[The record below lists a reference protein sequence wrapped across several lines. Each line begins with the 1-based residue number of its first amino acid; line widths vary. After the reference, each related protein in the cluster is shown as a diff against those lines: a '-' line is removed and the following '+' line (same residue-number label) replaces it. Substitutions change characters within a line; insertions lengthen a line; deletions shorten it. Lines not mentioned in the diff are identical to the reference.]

1 MNRLMMIMLTLAV
14 AAAAQNLTLRRDAET
29 MPMIQVDERIWAV
42 EMDGRTFL
50 LLERS
55 LVDSLT
61 KKIARQEAVIR
72 RHEAVLAAQD
82 SLLARY
88 QSYETAADAHIA
100 KQQELLAAADSL
112 QRGYRSLYFDAK
124 KLLGYASFSAT
135 TGLGWINTEGSS
147 QAAALVGLTWR
158 RNVINALIGRKSF
171 AIAIGIHW
179 PIF

>member
-1 MNRLMMIMLTLAV
+1 MKRLMLILLTAAV
-14 AAAAQNLTLRRDAET
+14 GAAAQTMTLRRGAET
-29 MPMIQVDERIWAV
+29 IPMIQVDERIWAADL
-42 EMDGRTFL
+42 DGKTFL

-82 SLLARY
+82 SLLSRY
-88 QSYETAADAHIA
+88 QNYETAADAHIA
-100 KQQELLAAADSL
+100 KQKELLAAADSL

-124 KLLGYASFSAT
+124 KLLGYASLSAT
-135 TGLGWINTEGSS
+135 TGLGWINSGGNG
-147 QAAALVGLTWR
+147 QAAALVSLNWR
-158 RNVINALIGRKSF
+158 RNAVNALVGRKCF